1 MAGQPPRSGRKM
13 PPRAAGRARRRKRRV
28 SPAKASGRC
37 RKGRRGRAGRGEG
50 WVWEG
55 WGLAPGPGIAAAP
68 DLGDTGLG
76 HRGPRGRGGR
86 RQGPRPGGRAQGGGR
101 GGAEAAARASRA
113 APGAILEDAGADI
126 LMEALDALSCECRVE
141 PERPAWSLGWS
152 RVKPDPCSLS
162 VPPEVWAADEQ
173 DQLLLLEPEEF
184 LQGVVQLTQTCGPTC
199 SVPWISPESPACLH
213 LAVIGLMFTCGPGAS
228 AALGKRGC
236 AVGGLLVGAES
247 ACVCLHQ
254 GPHPASLQAVP
265 GVWGLFLLHHRVLG
279 SSQEQWQEM
288 ALACGGPAGS
298 RSGSS
303 TVSARLWPML
313 LLLPSL
319 PPAFCN
325 SLRREEQQLT
335 TCKAS

>member
-1 MAGQPPRSGRKM
+1 MDP
-13 PPRAAGRARRRKRRV
+13 
-28 SPAKASGRC
+28 
-37 RKGRRGRAGRGEG
+37 
-50 WVWEG
+50 
-55 WGLAPGPGIAAAP
+55 
-68 DLGDTGLG
+68 
-76 HRGPRGRGGR
+76 
-86 RQGPRPGGRAQGGGR
+86 
-101 GGAEAAARASRA
+101 
-113 APGAILEDAGADI
+113 AILEDAGADI

-173 DQLLLLEPEEF
+173 DRLLLLEPEEF
-184 LQGVVQLTQTCGPTC
+184 LQGVVQLTQVLPVQYPGGMAARA
-199 SVPWISPESPACLH
+199 SSGDSCLGGSW
-213 LAVIGLMFTCGPGAS
+213 LARGGGGPGAS

-279 SSQEQWQEM
+279 SSREEWQEM
-288 ALACGGPAGS
+288 APACGGPAGS

-303 TVSARLWPML
+303 TASARLWPML

-325 SLRREEQQLT
+325 RTECSPPREQTRNHERR
-335 TCKAS
+335 CAGARHPV